1 MDRIALDTTFL
12 IDLQNERRGRG
23 QVRGARAFLE
33 SHPETEL
40 LLPAVALGE
49 YLEGFSDPS
58 LPEARSLVDPL
69 KILEITEA
77 VAHAYAVTVRHLRSA
92 GLLIGT
98 NDLWIGCTARAA
110 NLPLATRNTEHF
122 SRIPGLQVIA
132 YSTQPSGKT
141 AP

>member
-23 QVRGARAFLE
+23 QLRGAREFLE
-33 SHPETEL
+33 SHPDTEL

-49 YLEGFSDPS
+49 YLEGFADPS
-58 LPEARSLVDPL
+58 SPAARALVDPL
-69 KILEITEA
+69 RILEITAA
-77 VAHAYAVTVRHLRSA
+77 VAQTYAVTLRHLRSA

-110 NLPLATRNTEHF
+110 NLPLVTRNPEHF
-122 SRIPGLQVIA
+122 SRIPGLQVIS
-132 YSTQPSGKT
+132 YSSQPSGKI

>member
-23 QVRGARAFLE
+23 QVRGARELLE
-33 SHPETEL
+33 SHPQAQL

-58 LPEARSLVDPL
+58 SPEARALVDPL
-69 KILEITEA
+69 RILEITEA
-77 VAHAYAVTVRHLRSA
+77 VAHTYAVTVRHLRSV

-98 NDLWIGCTARAA
+98 NDLWIGCTAKAA
-110 NLPLATRNTEHF
+110 NIPLATRNGAHF

-132 YSTQPSGKT
+132 YATQPSGKT
-141 AP
+141 T